1 MNFISPFKYLNL
13 QVLYFFLLKFVA
25 FHFLWSWTVCFV
37 GIWSLPGSTKV
48 WRTIET
54 STLRTTNFT
63 ILRKNFVHIL
73 QQGRQKFRNPLPLKW
88 LRNKMIRGKKWNES
102 EETEKKRMIFVIM
115 SFLGFMA
122 LWKDCRGGNYVLLVS
137 RF

>member
-88 LRNKMIRGKKWNES
+88 LKNKDEKGRKMEWERGNRDKK
-102 EETEKKRMIFVIM
+102 IFVIM
-115 SFLGFMA
+115 SFLG
-122 LWKDCRGGNYVLLVS
+122 LWKDCRGGNYVFLVS